1 MLNAKDSLVLI
12 IDIQEKLTKMLGE
25 DLCRRICDKSKKLT
39 LAAKTMGID
48 VLITEQYPKGLGLTI
63 EEIKNTL
70 EDEYKPVEKTYF
82 NTLLEEGFL
91 TKLKSYSKKQIVIC
105 GIEAHICVLQS
116 AIALIKEGFEVYVVK
131 DICASRDK
139 FEFKS
144 AMEYLKNEGA
154 KICTLEMVLF
164 MWLKG
169 SKNPCFKEVQALI
182 K

>member
-25 DLCRRICDKSKKLT
+25 ELCSQICEKSQKLA
-39 LAAKTMGID
+39 LAAKTLGINT
-48 VLITEQYPKGLGLTI
+48 VITEQYPKGLGSTI
-63 EEIKNTL
+63 DEIKNTL
-70 EDEYKPVEKTYF
+70 EDKYEPVEKTYF
-82 NTLLEEGFL
+82 NALLEEGFWA
-91 TKLKSYSKKQIVIC
+91 KLKSYSKKQIVIC